1 MKLYH
6 AIIAAALLGFGLT
19 VTGCDETN
27 NDFSRESIPWLPVP
41 EDLIAFPG
49 AEGYGRHATGG
60 RGGDVYH
67 VTTLDDTNASGSL
80 RYAVGQTGARTI
92 VFDVAGTIHLASP
105 LDITNGDLTIAGQS
119 APGDG
124 VCIAGAEVRINASN
138 IIIRYLRFRPGNDLT
153 YLDPATGNP
162 VSFDGLAGKGQ
173 QDGAMVPDR

>member
-1 MKLYH
+1 M
-6 AIIAAALLGFGLT
+6 
-19 VTGCDETN
+19 
-27 NDFSRESIPWLPVP
+27 
-41 EDLIAFPG
+41 
-49 AEGYGRHATGG
+49 
-60 RGGDVYH
+60 
-67 VTTLDDTNASGSL
+67 TTLDDTNASGSL

-119 APGDG
+119 APGRR
-124 VCIAGAEVRINASN
+124 CLHRRCEVRINASN

-173 QDGAMVPDR
+173 QDIIIDHCSFSWAANKCLAMYNNRDTTVQWCRV